1 MRKYLI
7 PESGKFYKA
16 NLHCHTNVS
25 DGTLSPEETKKMY
38 MEKGYSIVAFTDHD
52 FFHTHNDLT
61 DDNFLALNGYEMAI
75 HGTKEMDICPNHSD
89 TPRFGYIKCCHI
101 NMIASRSDISEQPV
115 GPSPSFDYSV
125 ESIKNM
131 MKKGKD
137 AGFFVVYNHPTWNSE
152 SYPEYMGYDYMD
164 ALEMINYDCI
174 VSGYDERNPRVYDDM
189 LRGMKK
195 IGCIATDD
203 NHTPPHGFFGGYTM
217 IKANSLDY
225 GSVIRAPYNKNYY
238 CSESGPD
245 IKALYIEDGRVHI
258 DFENA
263 RECFVTTAF
272 RQWIEDRRVV
282 DMNCNLTHHS
292 FEMNPNDVYFRF
304 TVVGKDGKC
313 SYTNAYFYEDI
324 LKEL

>member
-7 PESGKFYKA
+7 QENGNFYKA

-25 DGTLSPEETKKMY
+25 DGTLSPEDTKKMY
-38 MEKGYSIVAFTDHD
+38 MEHGYSIIAFTDHD

-75 HGTKEMDICPNHSD
+75 HDIKEMDICPNPSEKLC
-89 TPRFGYIKCCHI
+89 FGYIKCCHF
-101 NMIASRSDISEQPV
+101 NMIASRNDMSEQPV
-115 GPSPSFDYSV
+115 GPSPSLDYNVSA
-125 ESIKNM
+125 IKNM

-164 ALEMINYDCI
+164 AIEMINYDCI
-174 VSGYDERNPRVYDDM
+174 ASGFDERNPRVYDDM
-189 LRGMKK
+189 LKGGKK
-195 IGCIATDD
+195 IGCIAADD
-203 NHTPPHGFFGGYTM
+203 NHNPPKGFFGGYTM
-217 IKANSLDY
+217 IKADSLDY
-225 GSVIRAPYNKNYY
+225 NTVMNALYNKNYY
-238 CSESGPD
+238 CSESGPA
-245 IKALYIEDGRVHI
+245 IKELYIEDGRVHI
-258 DFENA
+258 EFENA

-272 RQWIEDRRVV
+272 RQWIEDRCVYSE
-282 DMNCNLTHHS
+282 DGTLTHHS
-292 FEMNPNDVYFRF
+292 FEMNPNDLYFRF

-324 LKEL
+324 LKEI